1 MICRG
6 RKRSFPHLFQ
16 CGEFFFPPNMHAYT
30 KGLSHSL
37 VLAQQPNIRFD
48 ADPHVRTIPGP
59 HDHLCRFL
67 LFLPCSWRNNWSL
80 FVAIT
85 IISIIILLEVLL
97 LQYTTTFQVGIY
109 MCVCVFWPKNKTRC
123 WLQVPPR
130 WSWLLF
136 CPSVKYVQVVST
148 HLISRHHFQYPWQL
162 FV

>member
-1 MICRG
+1 MNDSLSLKENNLHQWFVAVAREASPI
-6 RKRSFPHLFQ
+6 SFNVVS
-16 CGEFFFPPNMHAYT
+16 FFFPPNMNAYT

-67 LFLPCSWRNNWSL
+67 LFPPCSWRNNWSL

-109 MCVCVFWPKNKTRC
+109 MCVCVCSDQKIKQDAGFKC
-123 WLQVPPR
+123 
-130 WSWLLF
+130 
-136 CPSVKYVQVVST
+136 
-148 HLISRHHFQYPWQL
+148 HLDDRDYC
-162 FV
+162 FVLV